1 MSLRRIS
8 RYEAMSWPPRIF
20 KAGMVPAIALVP
32 LLLDGAIAQ
41 SKPSDYPG
49 GGISPA
55 PAIAP
60 PSLPPPVEF
69 QNRSNPSA
77 LTDKPTSTPV
87 TLLRLSPENAPA
99 TAKQADPTPPPGAD
113 SRQPLPP
120 FLPIDP
126 TIPTTPLPQ
135 APLPTLPPPED
146 LLPTPTTP
154 GQPGD
159 IPGDVPDTI
168 RVDRYEVEGS
178 TVFSPE
184 ELAEV
189 TAPFTGENVA
199 FTDLLQARA
208 AVTQL
213 YIDNGYLTSGAFI
226 PLQTLDNNVVIIQVV
241 EGRLEEIN
249 VTGTDRLRP
258 SYVSSRLRL
267 AGRTPLNVPR
277 LLEGLQMLQL
287 DPLIDNISA
296 DLQAGVQPGT
306 NRLEV
311 EIVEADSFAFT
322 PSIDNGRSPSVGSF
336 RRQVS
341 FYEGNL
347 FGFGDR
353 ASLEYTN
360 TDGSNGVDV
369 SYTVP
374 VNPRNG
380 TVRFAFGATGS
391 DVIEPPFDV
400 LDISS
405 TSRYYE
411 LGFRQPLYQNPTEE
425 LALGITLSRQE
436 SQTELGFNDIGP
448 FPLSPG
454 ADDQGRTRIS
464 AIRFSQEWVQRSGRH
479 VLAGRSQFSVGVNW
493 FDATDNEGAPDS
505 EFFAWRGQGQWVRLL
520 QRDALLLVRGDVQ
533 LTGDDLVPLEQ
544 IGIGGQ
550 ETVRGYR
557 QDALLTDAG
566 ALLTA
571 ELRWPVLRVPEIR
584 GLLQV
589 APFVDVGIGWNN
601 GTPDPDP
608 NGLVGLGLG
617 LIWQQGDNFS
627 ARLDW
632 GIPLVDV
639 ESRERTWQEDGI
651 YFSVV
656 YTPF

>member
-1 MSLRRIS
+1 VSLTNIPKRVFPLIS
-8 RYEAMSWPPRIF
+8 
-20 KAGMVPAIALVP
+20 KVPAIALMF
-32 LLLDGAIAQ
+32 AIADCPAAL
-41 SKPSDYPG
+41 SNPVNLETTGNKPADYRPARG
-49 GGISPA
+49 GGGDSASPVWLQKPASQASGNIS
-55 PAIAP
+55 
-60 PSLPPPVEF
+60 
-69 QNRSNPSA
+69 QGG
-77 LTDKPTSTPV
+77 
-87 TLLRLSPENAPA
+87 A
-99 TAKQADPTPPPGAD
+99 TASRKQDRITPPIP
-113 SRQPLPP
+113 QP
-120 FLPIDP
+120 
-126 TIPTTPLPQ
+126 PLPQ
-135 APLPTLPPPED
+135 EPLPTLPPPED
-146 LLPTPTTP
+146 LLPLPEAPSGEP
-154 GQPGD
+154 GEIPGD
-159 IPGDVPDTI
+159 IPDAI
-168 RVDRYEVEGS
+168 QVDRYQVEGS
-178 TVFSPE
+178 TVFTPE

-189 TAPFTGENVA
+189 TMPFTGPAVA

-226 PLQTLDNNVVIIQVV
+226 PLQTLENNIVIIQVL

-249 VTGTDRLRP
+249 VTGTDRLNP
-258 SYVSSRLRL
+258 SYVRSRLRL
-267 AGRTPLNVPR
+267 AGRAPLNVPR
-277 LLEGLQMLQL
+277 LLEGLQLLQL
-287 DPLIDNISA
+287 DPLIENISA

-322 PSIDNGRSPSVGSF
+322 ASIDNRRSPSVGSF
-336 RRQVS
+336 RRQIA
-341 FYEGNL
+341 FNEGNL

-353 ASLEYTN
+353 AEFEYTN
-360 TDGSNGVDV
+360 TDGSNGIDL
-369 SYTVP
+369 SYTLP

-380 TVRFAFGATGS
+380 TVRFAFGSTAS

-400 LDISS
+400 LGISS

-411 LGFRQPLYQNPTEE
+411 LGFRQPLYQSPAEE
-425 LALGITLSRQE
+425 FALGITLSRQE
-436 SQTELGFNDIGP
+436 SQTELGFEDIGP

-464 AIRFSQEWVQRSGRH
+464 AIRFTQEWVERSSRH
-479 VLAGRSQFSVGVNW
+479 VLAGRSQFSLGVDW

-520 QRDALLLVRGDVQ
+520 ERDALVLVRGDVQ
-533 LTGDDLVPLEQ
+533 LTGDNLVPLEQ

-557 QDALLTDAG
+557 QDALLTDSG

-571 ELRWPVLRVPEIR
+571 ELRWPVLRIPEIQ
-584 GLLQV
+584 GLLQI

-601 GTPDPDP
+601 DIPDPDP

-617 LIWQQGDNFS
+617 LVWQQGDNFS

-639 ESRERTWQEDGI
+639 ESRDRTWQEDGI
-651 YFSVV
+651 YFSVI